1 MKYKNKKDQHVLFTL
16 EERKEKKW
24 PLVINCP
31 STIIRRHT
39 RIKRMQWHFKLYNER
54 LGLATERHCMHRLK
68 EAGASHALVCE
79 EDAPTSFLNKK
90 IIIQLKKIIIPLM
103 NVTPNIAMTYKK

>member
-1 MKYKNKKDQHVLFTL
+1 
-16 EERKEKKW
+16 
-24 PLVINCP
+24 
-31 STIIRRHT
+31 
-39 RIKRMQWHFKLYNER
+39 
-54 LGLATERHCMHRLK
+54 MHRLK

-103 NVTPNIAMTYKK
+103 NVTPNIAMIYIYIYI

>member
-1 MKYKNKKDQHVLFTL
+1 
-16 EERKEKKW
+16 
-24 PLVINCP
+24 
-31 STIIRRHT
+31 
-39 RIKRMQWHFKLYNER
+39 
-54 LGLATERHCMHRLK
+54 
-68 EAGASHALVCE
+68 VCE